1 MPNVVGVF
9 DSAAEAHSA
18 VQQVV
23 NSGFDREQI
32 SLLSQN
38 VEQTK
43 LRDTPTGIT
52 AAGQSAQDSRNDTS
66 GALKGAGI
74 GAALG
79 GLGGVLAGIISFA
92 VPVVGS
98 VVAAG
103 PIAAAL
109 AGGLG
114 GAGLG
119 AAAGGLIGALTDLG
133 IPEEEATH
141 YQEQV
146 GRGKTLVVVNTADD
160 AFAERAADIL
170 ELSGAASIAGRD
182 LGGEPT
188 SYLDNMQERQ
198 VLRDEEPDATDWPR
212 ETSSTAEHKDA
223 SERIAAS
230 HKPMDKR
237 NSGVQNSQA
246 IPVPEEQ
253 LGRGKSSARGE
264 RVRIYTRETV
274 DH

>member
-38 VEQTK
+38 VQQAK
-43 LRDTPTGIT
+43 LRDTSTGIT

-182 LGGEPT
+182 LGGEP
-188 SYLDNMQERQ
+188 YLDNMQ
-198 VLRDEEPDATDWPR
+198 
-212 ETSSTAEHKDA
+212 
-223 SERIAAS
+223 
-230 HKPMDKR
+230 
-237 NSGVQNSQA
+237 N
-246 IPVPEEQ
+246 
-253 LGRGKSSARGE
+253 ARS
-264 RVRIYTRETV
+264 
-274 DH
+274 